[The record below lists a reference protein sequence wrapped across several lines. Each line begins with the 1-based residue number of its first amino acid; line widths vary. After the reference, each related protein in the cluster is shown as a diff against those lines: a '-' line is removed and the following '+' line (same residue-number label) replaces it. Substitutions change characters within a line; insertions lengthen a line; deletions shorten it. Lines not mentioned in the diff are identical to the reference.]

1 MDRRSKESKS
11 IRFHIFNNSLFLDSG
26 NLNWPQ
32 VIGRTIAFMGF
43 FLVIYAIGLYF
54 TKDYYH
60 EIGRWV
66 VDHLGLAGVAL
77 FSLITD
83 MFIVP
88 FSVDILFPFVTQWSA
103 VPLLATMSLASAIG
117 GIGGYWIGRLLGHVP
132 LVALLTSRFS
142 PDTRQLVNRYGVWA
156 VVIAGL
162 TPIPFSTV
170 CWIAGMVRVNPTLI
184 AVASLSR
191 IPRMIIYYLLI
202 RGGLSVIF

>member
-11 IRFHIFNNSLFLDSG
+11 IRFHLLNDSLFYETG

-32 VIGRTIAFMGF
+32 VVGRTVAFMGF
-43 FLVIYAIGLYF
+43 FLLVYAIGLYF
-54 TKDYYH
+54 IKDYYF

-66 VDHLGLAGVAL
+66 VDHLGLGGVAL
-77 FSLITD
+77 FSFGTD

-88 FSVDILFPFVTQWSA
+88 FSVDILFPFVTQWPP
-103 VPLLATMSLASAIG
+103 VPLLATMSFASAVG
-117 GIGGYWIGRLLGHVP
+117 GIGGYWIGRLLGHLP
-132 LVALLTSRFS
+132 LVSLLTSRFS
-142 PDTRQLVNRYGVWA
+142 RESRHLVDRYGVWA
-156 VVIAGL
+156 VAIAGL

-170 CWIAGMVRVNPTLI
+170 CWIAGMVRVNPYLVV
-184 AVASLSR
+184 AASLSR